1 MKNNTIDV
9 TFSTSNKATDLCLT
23 RAKYIT
29 NALGEDLTKANINK
43 HYKRCLKEYRE
54 SFSINTKQEVGFLH
68 CTKTNAEI
76 GFYLKTSY
84 QGWDSLSILYVNP
97 DFRGEGHS
105 RTLINLYDMDC
116 KDVSVIELSPE
127 HFEET
132 KSLYSYAGY
141 TETLGGLFP
150 TSIGLIKKDTIE
162 ALSKAV
168 DADSVTYTSIY
179 EKLVKITKDCKTKLD
194 LVDKLEQIR
203 EEFKIFKNED
213 QLIDFCR
220 DSLLPTSYKNP
231 LLDSFIRDYLKSFTN
246 PIAA

>member
-1 MKNNTIDV
+1 MKNNITDV
-9 TFSTSNKATDLCLT
+9 SFSSSNKATDLCLA

-54 SFSINTKQEVGFLH
+54 NFSINTKQEVGFLH
-68 CTKTNAEI
+68 SIKTNAEI

-84 QGWDSLSILYVNP
+84 SSWDSLSILYVNP

-116 KDVSVIELSPE
+116 KDVSVIELSPH

-132 KSLYSYAGY
+132 KSLYEYAGY
-141 TETLGGLFP
+141 TTTISDLFP
-150 TSIGLIKKDTIE
+150 TSIGLIKKDSFE
-162 ALSKAV
+162 ALTKALE
-168 DADSVTYTSIY
+168 ADSISYSSIY
-179 EKLVKITKDCKTKLD
+179 EKLVKITEGCSTKSD
-194 LVDKLEQIR
+194 LVEKFDLMKK
-203 EEFKIFKNED
+203 EFKVFRNED
-213 QLIDFCR
+213 QLIDFCQ
-220 DSLLPTSYKNP
+220 DCLFNSTNEYP
-231 LLDSFIRDYLKSFTN
+231 LLDGFIRDYMRTFTN